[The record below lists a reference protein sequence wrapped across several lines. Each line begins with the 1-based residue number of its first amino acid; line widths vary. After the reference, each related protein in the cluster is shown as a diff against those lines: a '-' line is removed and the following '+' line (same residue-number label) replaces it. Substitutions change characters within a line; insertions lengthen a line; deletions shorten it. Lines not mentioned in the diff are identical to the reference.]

1 MGYGTARCVDR
12 LKILSCFAW
21 NACTDYSYYVSI
33 IPCASWLQNYRLTS
47 MWRWAMVRSFHV
59 SIHPRLCGFS
69 PSLHVTLMC
78 VHVSQVLDQMVQE
91 SSTGWLSKI
100 IHKWRVVVFRLVEY
114 GQRKLS
120 VTKLPSHRLEEK
132 QNQSLRS
139 NPLSMFCPN
148 ERDFWSTCWVKPAH
162 FMSYRFPCSFRQAT
176 QYSEILV
183 VGCKVQT
190 LQGKKGIEMGEI
202 SIFFLSTVRYIAAT
216 WSYYALSSGMI
227 FIRAEVN

>member
-120 VTKLPSHRLEEK
+120 VKKLLSHRLEEK

-139 NPLSMFCPN
+139 NPRSMFYPN
-148 ERDFWSTCWVKPAH
+148 KKDFRPTCGVKPVH
-162 FMSYRFPCSFRQAT
+162 FMSDRFLRSFRQAI
-176 QYSEILV
+176 QYSEILSV
-183 VGCKVQT
+183 SCKVQT
-190 LQGKKGIEMGEI
+190 LQGKKREELGET
-202 SIFFLSTVRYIAAT
+202 SSFSLSTIRYI
-216 WSYYALSSGMI
+216 SSS
-227 FIRAEVN
+227 

>member
-1 MGYGTARCVDR
+1 M
-12 LKILSCFAW
+12 LSYLAW
-21 NACTDYSYYVSI
+21 NTCTDYSFYVSI
-33 IPCASWLQNYRLTS
+33 IPCASWLQNYRLTF

-100 IHKWRVVVFRLVEY
+100 IHKWRVVEFRLVEY
-114 GQRKLS
+114 GQLKLS
-120 VTKLPSHRLEEK
+120 VTKLSSHRLEEK

-139 NPLSMFCPN
+139 NPLSMYYPDKK
-148 ERDFWSTCWVKPAH
+148 DFRSTFWVKPTY
-162 FMSYRFPCSFRQAT
+162 FMPRGFSCSLRQAT
-176 QYSEILV
+176 QYSEILE

-190 LQGKKGIEMGEI
+190 LQDKNREELGEI
-202 SIFFLSTVRYIAAT
+202 TRFSLSTIQYISSSWIMLCQAA
-216 WSYYALSSGMI
+216 WLLLEL
-227 FIRAEVN
+227 R

>member
-120 VTKLPSHRLEEK
+120 VKKLPSHRLEEK

-139 NPLSMFCPN
+139 NPRSMFYPNKKDFRPTCPL
-148 ERDFWSTCWVKPAH
+148 H
-162 FMSYRFPCSFRQAT
+162 
-176 QYSEILV
+176 
-183 VGCKVQT
+183 VGQIFAVIQT
-190 LQGKKGIEMGEI
+190 GN
-202 SIFFLSTVRYIAAT
+202 SIFRNLCRWVAKSKLYKVKKERNWERLQASPSQLSDTYLHLKAIMQCQAVWFLLKLR
-216 WSYYALSSGMI
+216 
-227 FIRAEVN
+227 

>member
-120 VTKLPSHRLEEK
+120 VKKLPSHRLEEK

-139 NPLSMFCPN
+139 NLGVC
-148 ERDFWSTCWVKPAH
+148 STPIK
-162 FMSYRFPCSFRQAT
+162 
-176 QYSEILV
+176 
-183 VGCKVQT
+183 KT
-190 LQGKKGIEMGEI
+190 LDQ
-202 SIFFLSTVRYIAAT
+202 L
-216 WSYYALSSGMI
+216 
-227 FIRAEVN
+227 AE

>member
-1 MGYGTARCVDR
+1 M
-12 LKILSCFAW
+12 LSYLAW
-21 NACTDYSYYVSI
+21 NTCTDYSFYVSI
-33 IPCASWLQNYRLTS
+33 IPCASWLQNYRLTF

-139 NPLSMFCPN
+139 NPLSMYYPDKK
-148 ERDFWSTCWVKPAH
+148 DFRSTFWVKPTY
-162 FMSYRFPCSFRQAT
+162 FMPRGFSCSLRQAT
-176 QYSEILV
+176 QYSEILE

-190 LQGKKGIEMGEI
+190 LQDKNREELGEI
-202 SIFFLSTVRYIAAT
+202 TRFSLSTIQYISSSWIMLCQAA
-216 WSYYALSSGMI
+216 WLLLEL
-227 FIRAEVN
+227 R